1 MEDHMKIKEVEEY
14 TGINSNT
21 LRYYEEQGLINPKR
35 NASNS
40 YREYSKDDVQLLLR
54 IKFLRNLKIPI
65 KVIADILNRTITT
78 QAAVQETLI
87 ELRSQKEDI
96 ELSIKL
102 LEMLEEETEIASHVY
117 TNKVFDFYKP
127 HPIIKFF
134 DSISDFLSRNFPLL
148 RMGFLPEEGINTK
161 EDFILELIQYAKRE
175 DKKLE
180 ILDNSTMPNVIVN
193 DIPMQ
198 AVLVPTRYGL
208 NYRVVKFKVKKKTS
222 K

>member
-87 ELRSQKEDI
+87 ELR
-96 ELSIKL
+96 L
-102 LEMLEEETEIASHVY
+102 
-117 TNKVFDFYKP
+117 
-127 HPIIKFF
+127 
-134 DSISDFLSRNFPLL
+134 
-148 RMGFLPEEGINTK
+148 
-161 EDFILELIQYAKRE
+161 
-175 DKKLE
+175 
-180 ILDNSTMPNVIVN
+180 
-193 DIPMQ
+193 
-198 AVLVPTRYGL
+198 
-208 NYRVVKFKVKKKTS
+208 
-222 K
+222 